1 METTQSAGIYS
12 SPPTRW
18 LYFLLALMLIPA
30 FLTAPYVLLD
40 TDTPPGEVE
49 AVSIAS
55 QNEGF
60 LLVILDGVGSC
71 LLYTSP
77 SPRD

>member
-1 METTQSAGIYS
+1 MVTSQSAEIYS
-12 SPPTRW
+12 LPPTRW

-40 TDTPPGEVE
+40 TDTPPGEVD
-49 AVSIAS
+49 AVSIAN

-60 LLVILDGVGSC
+60 LLILS
-71 LLYTSP
+71 LIHI
-77 SPRD
+77 